1 LHIITRSRLT
11 ECGRQ
16 HADADSQ
23 LRAWIRVVR
32 RKEYREHLE
41 VRQDFPTVDFIGLR
55 RVVFNIC
62 GNAYRLIV
70 DMLFDLGR
78 VYVRHTVTHAEYERL
93 MKRGQL

>member
-11 ECGRQ
+11 GFGRQ

-23 LRAWIRVVR
+23 LRAWIRVTR

-41 VRQDFPTVDFIGLR
+41 VRQDIPTVDFIGTR

-70 DMLFDLGR
+70 DMRYDLGR
-78 VYVRHTVTHAEYERL
+78 GYVRHVVTHAEYERL